1 MKTGSPLPSLP
12 AMQSLSKGQRRVRP
26 SLYKQLG
33 STIPWRM
40 FVELFYA
47 WIWFITVLQHFLF
60 INTVLVSVNLS
71 RTANGL
77 FHQSIKLISDNTFRM
92 AQLLIVIKPPSSTV
106 YLFVWGK
113 LMIVKPFLYIT
124 QNMFLKS
131 MNPIKFS
138 TREFYREVLWLQF
151 LNCCKKRT
159 SVIQSCVTENSLR
172 FELLYLRR
180 EYVCCWCGGIT
191 IVTLYLI
198 TLKSSLLLA
207 CSVHVQGRED

>member
-12 AMQSLSKGQRRVRP
+12 AMQSLSKGQRRARP
-26 SLYKQLG
+26 SLSLYKQLG

-106 YLFVWGK
+106 YLFVGRK
-113 LMIVKPFLYIT
+113 LMIVKPFLYNIT

-131 MNPIKFS
+131 TNPI
-138 TREFYREVLWLQF
+138 
-151 LNCCKKRT
+151 
-159 SVIQSCVTENSLR
+159 
-172 FELLYLRR
+172 
-180 EYVCCWCGGIT
+180 
-191 IVTLYLI
+191 
-198 TLKSSLLLA
+198 
-207 CSVHVQGRED
+207 